1 MALNIKNKRVCELAR
16 RAADRFETTQVD
28 VIERALLELLN
39 QEEQLRQARF
49 DKIMKLA
56 EEIHDSMTDEER
68 EALQNV
74 DQEIYDRDGLPR

>member
-16 RAADRFETTQVD
+16 RAADRFKTTQVD

>member
-1 MALNIKNKRVCELAR
+1 MTPMCGCKIRSW

-49 DKIMKLA
+49 DRIMELA
-56 EEIHDSMTDEER
+56 GEIHDSMTDEER
-68 EALQNV
+68 EALRNV
-74 DQEIYDRDGLPR
+74 DQEIYDEDGLPR

>member
-39 QEEQLRQARF
+39 TRKKF
-49 DKIMKLA
+49 DRLGSKGSWNLLGK
-56 EEIHDSMTDEER
+56 SMT
-68 EALQNV
+68 A
-74 DQEIYDRDGLPR
+74 

>member
-56 EEIHDSMTDEER
+56 REIHDSMTDEER

>member
-49 DKIMKLA
+49 DTIMKLA
-56 EEIHDSMTDEER
+56 LSPIP
-68 EALQNV
+68 
-74 DQEIYDRDGLPR
+74 I

>member
-39 QEEQLRQARF
+39 QEERQARV

-56 EEIHDSMTDEER
+56 GEIHDSMTDEER
-68 EALQNV
+68 EALRNV

>member
-68 EALQNV
+68 EALRNV